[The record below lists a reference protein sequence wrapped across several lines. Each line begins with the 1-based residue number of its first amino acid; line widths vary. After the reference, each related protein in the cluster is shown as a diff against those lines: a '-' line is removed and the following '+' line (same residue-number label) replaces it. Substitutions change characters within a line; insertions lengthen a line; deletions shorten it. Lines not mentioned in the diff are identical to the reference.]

1 MSSALLETLWELPL
15 VDHHVHGAFR
25 MAPPRDRF
33 ELALN
38 EASLDPIPPWMTQF
52 DSQLGFAVRRWCAP
66 LLGLPEHADADAYW
80 ARRTELGEREVAR
93 RMLTGAGVGD
103 WIVDTGYQGEDL
115 LDPAALADLGGARA
129 HEVVRLESLAESL
142 VTTGTAAGYPDDFAD
157 LLGRAARDAVGF
169 KTIVAYR
176 AGFDLDWSPPD
187 RAEVVSAAARWFAD
201 PGPSPRLADP
211 VLLRHGIHTALGL
224 GLPLQIH
231 VGLGDRDLDL
241 RRVDPMLLLD
251 LLRQPAAA
259 AVPVLL
265 LHCYPYHRQAGYL
278 AQAFPNVHLDVGL
291 AVNHLGA
298 RAPAVVA
305 ESLEL
310 APFAKIL
317 YSSDA
322 WGPAELHCLGA
333 VLWRRAMAETVSAWV
348 DRGDWSLSDAR
359 RVLTMIGQTNARRV
373 YGL

>member
-1 MSSALLETLWELPL
+1 
-15 VDHHVHGAFR
+15 
-25 MAPPRDRF
+25 
-33 ELALN
+33 
-38 EASLDPIPPWMTQF
+38 
-52 DSQLGFAVRRWCAP
+52 
-66 LLGLPEHADADAYW
+66 
-80 ARRTELGEREVAR
+80 
-93 RMLTGAGVGD
+93 MLTGAGVGD

-115 LDPAALADLGGARA
+115 LDPAALADLGGGRA

-142 VTTGTAAGYPDDFAD
+142 VASGTAAGYPDDFAD
-157 LLGRAARDAVGF
+157 LLGRKARDAVGF

-187 RAEVVSAAARWFAD
+187 RAEVVSAAGRWFAD

-259 AVPVLL
+259 AVPILL